1 MDCIDILQNFF
12 ILKFSEVTRE
22 VTLREAIGGID
33 DFSKL

>member
-1 MDCIDILQNFF
+1 MAEFF

-33 DFSKL
+33 EFSKL